1 MRLNRFYCLF
11 FILYL
16 GLGSGCQAN
25 PPISIPTAQPQPPT
39 VAPSLEPTSIVAEST
54 PIAAAKDTPT
64 AAPTIP
70 PNIHM
75 DPPVRFSFP
84 TPGPI
89 PSSGWR
95 PPLYPV
101 PWALTPYDHFYLLR
115 PIAADQVNWPE
126 PDYRYGGTYAES
138 DTVHS
143 GIDIDA
149 PRGTPILAAGAG
161 QVIWAGYGLLRSD
174 KDVNDPYGL
183 AVAILHDFG
192 YNGVRLSTVYG
203 HMDRIDVT
211 VGQHVEAGQQLGV
224 IGLTGATTGPHLHF
238 EVRFQHGDYFTSRN
252 PELWLVP
259 PQGWGVLVGRILR
272 EDNTPLYQ
280 LMVDVRNLD
289 TGQKWQVKT
298 YGPKNVRSDDYY
310 QENLV
315 LSDLPAGQYLV
326 SFTYDEKDY
335 QTEIAIHPGAS
346 SFFSFKQGKPISTEM
361 PATPAPEDFLDIPTP
376 TK

>member
-1 MRLNRFYCLF
+1 MPTF
-11 FILYL
+11 
-16 GLGSGCQAN
+16 QPK
-25 PPISIPTAQPQPPT
+25 PPST
-39 VAPSLEPTSIVAEST
+39 APSLEPTSIVAEST
-54 PIAAAKDTPT
+54 PIAAVSESPT
-64 AAPTIP
+64 AALTIP
-70 PNIHM
+70 PNIHT

-84 TPGPI
+84 IPGPI

-126 PDYRYGGTYAES
+126 PDYRYGGTYAEL

-143 GIDIDA
+143 GIDINA
-149 PRGTPILAAGAG
+149 PRGTSILAAGAG
-161 QVIWAGYGLLRSD
+161 QVIWAGYGLLRND

-211 VGQHVEAGQQLGV
+211 LGQHVEAGQQLGI
-224 IGLTGATTGPHLHF
+224 IGMTGETTGPHVHF
-238 EVRFQHGDYFTSRN
+238 EVRFQYGDYFTSRN

-259 PQGWGVLVGRILR
+259 PQGWGVLVGRLLR
-272 EDNTPLYQ
+272 DDNTPLYQ
-280 LMVDVRNLD
+280 LMVDVQNLD

-326 SFTYDEKDY
+326 SFTCDEKDY
-335 QTEIAIHPGAS
+335 QTQIAIHPGAS
-346 SFFSFKQGKPISTEM
+346 SFFYFKKGKPISTEM
-361 PATPAPEDFLDIPTP
+361 PATPAPEDFLDTPTP

>member
-1 MRLNRFYCLF
+1 
-11 FILYL
+11 
-16 GLGSGCQAN
+16 
-25 PPISIPTAQPQPPT
+25 
-39 VAPSLEPTSIVAEST
+39 
-54 PIAAAKDTPT
+54 
-64 AAPTIP
+64 
-70 PNIHM
+70 
-75 DPPVRFSFP
+75 
-84 TPGPI
+84 
-89 PSSGWR
+89 
-95 PPLYPV
+95 
-101 PWALTPYDHFYLLR
+101 
-115 PIAADQVNWPE
+115 
-126 PDYRYGGTYAES
+126 
-138 DTVHS
+138 VHS

-361 PATPAPEDFLDIPTP
+361 PATPAPEDFLNIPTP